1 MVHAPANAG
10 TQLDSTAEP
19 PLYYLCAPVVELVVL
34 EGVVVVEIATA
45 PTTTKGQC
53 VLDRRVILPDVCLNS
68 CNPPFDC
75 TRTTRPYAVFFT
87 QAASCLDAVICG

>member
-1 MVHAPANAG
+1 VKLLG
-10 TQLDSTAEP
+10 IFGLI
-19 PLYYLCAPVVELVVL
+19 VILVVVAL
-34 EGVVVVEIATA
+34 VVVDIATA

>member
-1 MVHAPANAG
+1 VKLLG
-10 TQLDSTAEP
+10 IFSLI
-19 PLYYLCAPVVELVVL
+19 VILVVVAL
-34 EGVVVVEIATA
+34 VVVDIATA

-53 VLDRRVILPDVCLNS
+53 VLDRRVVLPDVCLNS